1 MAKQQLH
8 PQVVA
13 WLQEIELA
21 PGPEVARGLLSAG
34 FGHSP
39 DAFAE
44 LSLPHFH
51 LVLGLEDFHQR
62 RRLHSLLL
70 RINRKIAAPSATSSS
85 TSSSPYVPPSSLASP
100 RRPHLPSH
108 TTSLPS
114 PRSSSSSFSSSSTSP
129 STTSLPPVPRHYAPS
144 KVKSFDSALGS
155 RSGHQHDDL
164 DWGDEALPSPSG
176 GEDDVDGAV
185 EEEEEVVE
193 EDGGEEA
200 VVITLGDEEEED
212 EAAADG
218 GEEACAP
225 KPRSRSFGSSSSS
238 SQTQQS
244 GASRSSVPSLS
255 STPPPPSSP
264 RGPAGPSSSPSS
276 SSTPLPSSPRGTTT
290 QNLRVSVCVRKRPL
304 LEKEVRSRERDI
316 VFTGKRPSTLEV
328 HEPKVK
334 VDMSKY
340 TDVHTFAFDH
350 YFSDLDDNLKIY
362 EEAVR
367 PLVSTIFKGG
377 ARVTC
382 FCYGQ
387 TGSGKTHTMMGKRGE
402 DGLYAMAAKD
412 IFGMLDEASR
422 SRPLRVS
429 VALFE
434 IYGNKLFDL
443 LNDKKPLVA
452 RQNSKQQVCVVGLKE
467 RLVSNADELLGL
479 ISKGSASRSTSAT
492 GVHAESSRSHA
503 ILQIS
508 LKNAE
513 GKTRGMFSFIDL
525 AGSEKAGD
533 TNENSRQTRIEGAE
547 INKSL
552 LALKECIR
560 ALDRSQKHAPFRQ
573 STLTQVLKDSF
584 MGPHSRTIM
593 IANIAPNSGY
603 AEHTL
608 NTLRYADRV
617 RELRGHNPSF
627 SSPPPA
633 SSPTTPQGGG
643 LGPRQRSTDGA
654 PATTSPS
661 GGGGGD
667 DEILRWHRHHLEEL
681 TRLVDEEL
689 QLLEKVDRGEIT
701 GARYRAALNDILIDE
716 AMLFA
721 NMPKNLE

>member
-1 MAKQQLH
+1 MEQLATGGAEMAKQQLH

-185 EEEEEVVE
+185 EEEEEVVVE
-193 EDGGEEA
+193 EEVALDGGEEA

-244 GASRSSVPSLS
+244 GAS
-255 STPPPPSSP
+255 
-264 RGPAGPSSSPSS
+264 
-276 SSTPLPSSPRGTTT
+276 
-290 QNLRVSVCVRKRPL
+290 RPL